1 MVKPHGS
8 RLGSYEILALIG
20 VGGMGEVYRARD
32 TRLERDV
39 AIKFL
44 PEEVTANAERRARF
58 EREAKLLA
66 SLNHRNIA
74 AIYGLEE
81 SPDGTS
87 GLVLELVDGSTL
99 AERLFGGAL
108 PLPEAL
114 AVAAQI
120 ADALSAAHEHG
131 IVHRDLKPQNI
142 KIKHDGSVKVLDFGI
157 AKTLEHGPH
166 EGHDSSPLPTVTSNN
181 MTLAGTVLGTPAYMS
196 PEQTHGRNVDKRAD
210 VWAFGCVLYEMLT
223 GKRAFAAE
231 DVPGTIAAV
240 LRGEPDWSLLPAEV
254 PSAVQMA
261 LRRCLEKE
269 PGRRLRDIGDLR
281 ILIED
286 SAARREAPVRRS
298 SAPVAGRRRGP
309 LVAAGVVG
317 ALGLVLAVA
326 FYLRS
331 VQPPAAASNLPSAT
345 PAQAAPVASSP
356 ERLQNSIAVLP
367 LENLSPNLDD
377 AYFATGLHEEI
388 LNQLAKLRR
397 LTVISRTS
405 VLRYADS
412 RPPIPEIAEQLRV
425 EAVMEGSVRYAGN
438 QLMVT
443 AQLIDPDTDSHLWSE
458 TFRADRGNID
468 ELFAIQVEIATAIAN
483 ALGAEIT
490 AEDHSRIAR
499 VPTESA
505 SAYASYLR
513 ATDHLTRARFGE
525 AVQELDLAIAQDP
538 RFAEAYAQRAFL
550 YAYGQITSAGRSQ
563 FVRDGR
569 LRNADFQALALADAT
584 HALELYEG
592 AALAWVARAV
602 THMFHLRYR
611 EANDAYAR
619 ALTLSP
625 NDPLV
630 LSDYAAFRLFQGDG
644 QDALSLMSEAVRSD
658 PNGALTLY
666 YLTQTLLVTGRPAE
680 AAAALEKS
688 LMLEPTFLSSNALAG
703 GLAGDAAAAERRVR
717 ATEQLGAAEPGGG
730 WVFIAVAA
738 QYWQLGFEREAEA
751 AFERYAEWANA
762 NDVGAAEWAQYYLLR
777 GDMDRAYEWLE
788 RAVAKLESGEAD
800 AGFFALQTSFI
811 APEAFG
817 RRPDPRLE
825 EPRFQRLLDRLKAL
839 IV

>member
-1 MVKPHGS
+1 M
-8 RLGSYEILALIG
+8 
-20 VGGMGEVYRARD
+20 
-32 TRLERDV
+32 
-39 AIKFL
+39 
-44 PEEVTANAERRARF
+44 
-58 EREAKLLA
+58 
-66 SLNHRNIA
+66 
-74 AIYGLEE
+74 
-81 SPDGTS
+81 
-87 GLVLELVDGSTL
+87 LELVDGSTL
-99 AERLFGGAL
+99 EERLLGGAL
-108 PLPEAL
+108 PVPEAL

-142 KIKHDGSVKVLDFGI
+142 KIKPDGSVKVLDFGI
-157 AKTLEHGPH
+157 AKTLEHAPH

-196 PEQTHGRNVDKRAD
+196 PEQTHGRKVDKRAD

-286 SAARREAPVRRS
+286 SAARREAPVPRS
-298 SAPVAGRRRGP
+298 SAPVVPRRRGP
-309 LVAAGVVG
+309 LVAAGSRRRSRARPCG
-317 ALGLVLAVA
+317 CVL
-326 FYLRS
+326 
-331 VQPPAAASNLPSAT
+331 PAIRATAGASNLPSAT

-388 LNQLAKLRR
+388 LNQLGKLRT

-405 VLRYADS
+405 VLRYADN

-490 AEDHSRIAR
+490 AEDRSRIAR

-550 YAYGQITSAGRSQ
+550 YAYGQVTSPGRSE

-619 ALTLSP
+619 ALALSP
-625 NDPLV
+625 NDPVV
-630 LSDYAAFRLFQGDG
+630 LSDYAAFRLFQGNG
-644 QDALSLMSEAVRSD
+644 QDALSLMSEAVRFD

-666 YLTQTLLVTGRPAE
+666 YLTQALLVTGRPAE

-703 GLAGDAAAAERRVR
+703 GLSPDAAAAERRVR
-717 ATEQLGAAEPGGG
+717 ATEQLGAAEPGNG

-738 QYWQLGFEREAEA
+738 QYRQLGFEREAEA

-777 GDMDRAYEWLE
+777 GDMDRVYEWLE
-788 RAVAKLESGEAD
+788 RAVVKLESGEAD

-817 RRPDPRLE
+817 RPPDPRLA

>member
-1 MVKPHGS
+1 M
-8 RLGSYEILALIG
+8 
-20 VGGMGEVYRARD
+20 
-32 TRLERDV
+32 
-39 AIKFL
+39 
-44 PEEVTANAERRARF
+44 
-58 EREAKLLA
+58 
-66 SLNHRNIA
+66 
-74 AIYGLEE
+74 
-81 SPDGTS
+81 
-87 GLVLELVDGSTL
+87 
-99 AERLFGGAL
+99 
-108 PLPEAL
+108 
-114 AVAAQI
+114 
-120 ADALSAAHEHG
+120 
-131 IVHRDLKPQNI
+131 
-142 KIKHDGSVKVLDFGI
+142 
-157 AKTLEHGPH
+157 
-166 EGHDSSPLPTVTSNN
+166 
-181 MTLAGTVLGTPAYMS
+181 
-196 PEQTHGRNVDKRAD
+196 
-210 VWAFGCVLYEMLT
+210 
-223 GKRAFAAE
+223 
-231 DVPGTIAAV
+231 
-240 LRGEPDWSLLPAEV
+240 
-254 PSAVQMA
+254 
-261 LRRCLEKE
+261 
-269 PGRRLRDIGDLR
+269 
-281 ILIED
+281 
-286 SAARREAPVRRS
+286 
-298 SAPVAGRRRGP
+298 
-309 LVAAGVVG
+309 
-317 ALGLVLAVA
+317 
-326 FYLRS
+326 
-331 VQPPAAASNLPSAT
+331 
-345 PAQAAPVASSP
+345 ASSP
-356 ERLQNSIAVLP
+356 QRLQNSIAVLP

-405 VLRYADS
+405 VLRYADN
-412 RPPIPEIAEQLRV
+412 RPPIPEIAEELRV

-490 AEDHSRIAR
+490 AEDRSRIAR

-513 ATDHLTRARFGE
+513 AREQLTRARFGE
-525 AVQELDLAIAQDP
+525 AAQELDLAIAQDP

-550 YAYGQITSAGRSQ
+550 YAYGQVTSAGRFE

-569 LRNADFQALALADAT
+569 LRNADFHALALADAT

-625 NDPLV
+625 NDPVV
-630 LSDYAAFRLFQGDG
+630 LGDYAAFRLFQGNG
-644 QDALSLMSEAVRSD
+644 QDALSLMSEAVRFD

-666 YLTQTLLVTGRPAE
+666 YLTQALLATGRRTE

-688 LMLEPTFLSSNALAG
+688 LMLEPTFLSSNVLAG
-703 GLAGDAAAAERRVR
+703 GLSTDAAAAERRVR
-717 ATEQLGAAEPGGG
+717 ATEQFGAAEPGGG

-738 QYWQLGFEREAEA
+738 QYRQLGFEREAEA

-777 GDMDRAYEWLE
+777 GDMDRVYEWLE
-788 RAVAKLESGEAD
+788 RAVVKLENGEAD
-800 AGFFALQTSFI
+800 AGFFALQSSFM
-811 APEAFG
+811 APGAFG
-817 RRPDPRLE
+817 LPPDPRLA